1 MKTLLMILFSVILVD
16 NLVLSK
22 FLGICSFLGL
32 TKNLKNSMGMS
43 AAVTFVMLVA
53 TAVTYP
59 IYHLLLAP
67 LNLTYL
73 DNLVFILVIASTVQV
88 IEAIMHKLLPALYN
102 ALGIYL
108 PLITTN
114 CAILGVM
121 FLNIDQELSFVQALV
136 NGLGAGL
143 GFMLAMFLFA
153 GVRQRLEDAEPPEF
167 LKGLPIALISAGIV
181 SMSFMGFKG
190 LVENL
195 FG

>member
-1 MKTLLMILFSVILVD
+1 MKMMLMILFSVILVD

-32 TKNLKNSMGMS
+32 TKDLKNSMGMS
-43 AAVTFVMLVA
+43 AAVTFVMIVA
-53 TAVTYP
+53 TAVTWP
-59 IYHLLLAP
+59 LYHFVLAP
-67 LNLTYL
+67 LGLTYL
-73 DNLVFILVIASTVQV
+73 DNLGFILVIASTVQV
-88 IEAIMHKLLPALYN
+88 IEAIMQKTLPALYQ

-121 FLNIDQELSFVQALV
+121 FLNIEDALTFPQALV

-143 GFMLAMFLFA
+143 GYMLAMFLFA
-153 GVRQRLEDAEPPEF
+153 GVRQRLEDADPPEF
-167 LKGLPIALISAGIV
+167 LKGLPLALISAGIL
-181 SMSFMGFKG
+181 SLSFMGFKG
-190 LVENL
+190 IVENL

>member
-1 MKTLLMILFSVILVD
+1 MKIFFMILLSSILVD

-43 AAVTFVMLVA
+43 YAVTFVMLVA
-53 TAVTYP
+53 TAVTWP
-59 IYHLLLAP
+59 IYHFILAP
-67 LNLTYL
+67 FNMGYL
-73 DNLVFILVIASTVQV
+73 QNVVFILVIASTVQA
-88 IEAIMHKLLPALYN
+88 IEAIVRKTMPPLYR
-102 ALGIYL
+102 AMGIFL

-121 FLNIDQELSFVQALV
+121 FINIDKSYNFLEALA

-143 GFMLAMFLFA
+143 GYLVAMFLFA
-153 GVRQRLEDAEPPEF
+153 GVREKLAQTNPPKF
-167 LKGLPIALISAGIV
+167 LQGIPLALISAGIV
-181 SMSFMGFKG
+181 SVSFFGFKG
-190 LVENL
+190 VIENL

>member
-43 AAVTFVMLVA
+43 LAVTFVMLVA
-53 TAVTYP
+53 TAITHP

-67 LNLTYL
+67 LKLAYL

-88 IEAIMHKLLPALYN
+88 IEAIMHKTLPALYN

-121 FLNIDQELSFVQALV
+121 FLNIDQELSFIQAMI

-167 LKGLPIALISAGIV
+167 LRGLPIALIAAGIV
-181 SMSFMGFKG
+181 SLSFMGFKG
-190 LVENL
+190 IVENL
-195 FG
+195 FV

>member
-1 MKTLLMILFSVILVD
+1 MKMFLMILISDILVD

-43 AAVTFVMLVA
+43 YAVTFVMLVA
-53 TAVTYP
+53 TAITWP
-59 IYHLLLAP
+59 IYHFILAP
-67 LNLTYL
+67 LGMGYL
-73 DNLVFILVIASTVQV
+73 QNVVFILVIASAVQI
-88 IEAIMHKLLPALYN
+88 IEAIIRKSMPPLYR
-102 ALGIYL
+102 AMGIYL

-121 FLNIDQELSFVQALV
+121 FLNIDNAYSFIEALA

-143 GFMLAMFLFA
+143 GYLIAMFLFA
-153 GVRQRLEDAEPPEF
+153 GVREKLAEANPPKC
-167 LKGLPIALISAGIV
+167 LQGMPLALISAGLV
-181 SMSFMGFKG
+181 SVSFFGFKG
-190 LVENL
+190 IVENL

>member
-1 MKTLLMILFSVILVD
+1 MKMMLMILFSVILVD

-32 TKNLKNSMGMS
+32 TKDLKNSMGMS
-43 AAVTFVMLVA
+43 AAVTFVMIVA
-53 TAVTYP
+53 TAVTWP
-59 IYHLLLAP
+59 LYHFVLAP
-67 LNLTYL
+67 LGLTYL
-73 DNLVFILVIASTVQV
+73 DNLGFILVIASTVQV
-88 IEAIMHKLLPALYN
+88 IEAIMQKTLPALYQ

-121 FLNIDQELSFVQALV
+121 FLNIEDALTFPQALV

-143 GFMLAMFLFA
+143 GYMLAMFLFA

-167 LKGLPIALISAGIV
+167 LKGLPLALISAGIV
-181 SMSFMGFKG
+181 SLSFMGFKG
-190 LVENL
+190 IVENL

>member
-1 MKTLLMILFSVILVD
+1 MKSLLMILFSVILVD

-43 AAVTFVMLVA
+43 LAVTFVMLVA

-59 IYHLLLAP
+59 IYYYLLAEFG
-67 LNLTYL
+67 LGYL

-88 IEAIMHKLLPALYN
+88 IEAIMHKTMPALYN

-121 FLNIDQELSFVQALV
+121 FLNIDQELSFAQAMF

-143 GFMLAMFLFA
+143 GYMLAMFLFA
-153 GVRQRLEDAEPPEF
+153 GVRERLEDANPPEF
-167 LKGLPIALISAGIV
+167 LKGLPLALISAGIV
-181 SMSFMGFKG
+181 SLSFMGFKG
-190 LVENL
+190 IVENL
-195 FG
+195 FA

>member
-1 MKTLLMILFSVILVD
+1 MKIFFMILLSSILID

-43 AAVTFVMLVA
+43 YAVTFVMLVA
-53 TAVTYP
+53 TAVTWP
-59 IYHLLLAP
+59 IYHLILAP
-67 LNLTYL
+67 LNMGYL
-73 DNLVFILVIASTVQV
+73 QNVVFILVIASTVQA
-88 IEAIMHKLLPALYN
+88 IEAIVRKTMPPLYR
-102 ALGIYL
+102 AMGIFL

-121 FLNIDQELSFVQALV
+121 FINIDKQYNFFAALA

-143 GFMLAMFLFA
+143 GYLVAMFLFA
-153 GVRQRLEDAEPPEF
+153 GVREKLAQANPPKF
-167 LKGLPIALISAGIV
+167 LQGMPLALISAGIV
-181 SMSFMGFKG
+181 SVSFFGFKG
-190 LVENL
+190 VIEHL

>member
-1 MKTLLMILFSVILVD
+1 MKTMLMILFSVILVD

-43 AAVTFVMLVA
+43 AAVTFVMIVA
-53 TAVTYP
+53 TAVTWP
-59 IYHLLLAP
+59 LYHFVLAP
-67 LNLTYL
+67 LGLTYL
-73 DNLVFILVIASTVQV
+73 DNLGFILVIASTVQV
-88 IEAIMHKLLPALYN
+88 IEAIMQKTLPALYQ

-121 FLNIDQELSFVQALV
+121 FLNIEDALTFPQALV

-143 GFMLAMFLFA
+143 GYMLAMFLFA

-167 LKGLPIALISAGIV
+167 LKGLPLALISAGIV
-181 SMSFMGFKG
+181 SLSFMGFKG
-190 LVENL
+190 IVENL

>member
-1 MKTLLMILFSVILVD
+1 MKTMLMILFSVILVD

-43 AAVTFVMLVA
+43 AAVTFVMIVA
-53 TAVTYP
+53 TAVTWP
-59 IYHLLLAP
+59 LYHFVLAP
-67 LNLTYL
+67 LGLTYL
-73 DNLVFILVIASTVQV
+73 DNLGFILVIASTVQV
-88 IEAIMHKLLPALYN
+88 IEAIMQKTLPALYQ

-121 FLNIDQELSFVQALV
+121 FLNIEDALTFPQALV

-143 GFMLAMFLFA
+143 GYMLAMFLFA
-153 GVRQRLEDAEPPEF
+153 GVRPRLEDAEPPEF
-167 LKGLPIALISAGIV
+167 LKGLPLALISAGIV
-181 SMSFMGFKG
+181 SLSFMGFKG
-190 LVENL
+190 IVENL

>member
-43 AAVTFVMLVA
+43 LAVTFVMLVA
-53 TAVTYP
+53 TAITHP

-67 LNLTYL
+67 LKLAYL

-88 IEAIMHKLLPALYN
+88 IEAIMHKTLPTLYN

-121 FLNIDQELSFVQALV
+121 FLNIDQELSFIQAMI

-167 LKGLPIALISAGIV
+167 LRGLPIALIAAGIV
-181 SMSFMGFKG
+181 SLSFMGFKG
-190 LVENL
+190 IVENL
-195 FG
+195 FV

>member
-1 MKTLLMILFSVILVD
+1 MKTLLMILFIVILVH

-43 AAVTFVMLVA
+43 LAVTFVMLVA
-53 TAVTYP
+53 TAITHP

-67 LNLTYL
+67 LKLAYL

-88 IEAIMHKLLPALYN
+88 IEAIMHKTLPTLYN

-108 PLITTN
+108 PLLTTN

-121 FLNIDQELSFVQALV
+121 FLNIDQELSFIQAMI

-167 LKGLPIALISAGIV
+167 LRGLPIALIAAGIV
-181 SMSFMGFKG
+181 SLSFMGFKG
-190 LVENL
+190 IVENL
-195 FG
+195 FV